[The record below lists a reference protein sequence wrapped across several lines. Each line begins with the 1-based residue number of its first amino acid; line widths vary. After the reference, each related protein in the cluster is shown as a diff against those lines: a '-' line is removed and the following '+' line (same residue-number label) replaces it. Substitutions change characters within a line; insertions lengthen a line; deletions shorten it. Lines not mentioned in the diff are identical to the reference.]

1 MIDDTTHQVAGY
13 VIPAGASFAAI
24 KHATYRTIKHATYR
38 APRDLEQV
46 QLDSLCYSPKGLAL
60 KDGLDSQQL
69 I

>member
-13 VIPAGASFAAI
+13 VIPAGASFAA
-24 KHATYRTIKHATYR
+24 IKHATYR